1 MDAALLQ
8 HFVHNRA
15 NLRLCIDGGRRSCG
29 KGALGMVLYGVSID
43 DSGNTIFTPVM
54 RQGLPLEIVA
64 SAFMAESLALEWA
77 LNELVD
83 IIRGNFN
90 FA

>member
-1 MDAALLQ
+1 
-8 HFVHNRA
+8 
-15 NLRLCIDGGRRSCG
+15 
-29 KGALGMVLYGVSID
+29 MVLYGVSIG
-43 DSGNTIFTPVM
+43 DSGNTIFTPVL